1 MIPWPP
7 KDPDDVLDYSIDF
20 SAILA
25 ADADTIGSV
34 VWTFPAGITKD
45 SQGED
50 AGVVV
55 VWISGGTAGERYEI
69 GCRLTTV
76 GGRVYDRTAE
86 ISVRDA

>member
-1 MIPWPP
+1 MISWPA

-20 SAILA
+20 SAILE
-25 ADADTIGSV
+25 ADVDTIASV
-34 VWTFPAGITKD
+34 VWTFPAGLTKD

-50 AGVVV
+50 AGVAV
-55 VWISGGTAGERYEI
+55 VWISGGTAGTRYEI

-86 ISVRDA
+86 LSVREA